1 MADDHAQQLPA
12 GQATGGSPSA
22 EQTPGD
28 GWLAQILAP
37 LTRRGEA
44 EREAGG

>member
-1 MADDHAQQLPA
+1 MADDHLQQIPA
-12 GQATGGSPSA
+12 GQATGGSAVA

-28 GWLAQILAP
+28 GWLGQILAP
-37 LTRRGEA
+37 LTRRAEA